1 MQRSDAH
8 YLAAVKNFETAVHQI
23 QKQNYEKAEEI
34 LEKLAAGP
42 VRELAARARVHL
54 RLCEQR
60 LSRATATPKTAED
73 CYNQGVIALNAR
85 KLDQAMEHLGKA
97 DKLAPDQEHIRYV
110 LAAVH
115 ARLGNP
121 EAALEHL
128 KAAITLRPENRF
140 RARRDEDFASLTND
154 LRFKRLTSLAT
165 SQDS

>member
-8 YLAAVKNFETAVHQI
+8 YVAAVKNFETAVHQI
-23 QKQNYEKAEEI
+23 QKQNYEKAKDI

-60 LSRATATPKTAED
+60 LNRATVTPKTAED

-97 DKLAPDQEHIRYV
+97 DKLAPDQEHIRYA
-110 LAAVH
+110 LAAVR
-115 ARLGNP
+115 ARQGNP
-121 EAALEHL
+121 EPALEHL

-140 RARRDEDFASLTND
+140 RARHDEDFESLAKD
-154 LRFKRLTSLAT
+154 ARFKRLTSFET